1 MCKHMLSLCGCVH
14 VPSESRAGPGPLEL
28 EFQKWRVLETEQD
41 TTFSSENAVEWV
53 NTWTQS
59 FSNSSLSLR
68 KRQFYHCFT
77 ANPDTALTP
86 GNGESRG
93 VQKLPQCPET
103 TRSQCSC
110 DTA

>member
-68 KRQFYHCFT
+68 KRQFGHCFT
-77 ANPDTALTP
+77 ANPDTALMP